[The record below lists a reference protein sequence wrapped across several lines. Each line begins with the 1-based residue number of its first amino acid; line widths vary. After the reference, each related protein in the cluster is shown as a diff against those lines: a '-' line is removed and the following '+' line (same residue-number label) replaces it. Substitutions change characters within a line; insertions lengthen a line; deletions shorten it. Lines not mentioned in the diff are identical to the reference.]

1 MMRIIWQTVKRI
13 NNEILG
19 VKELSS
25 AILLFSSLKIISL
38 VLNLY
43 LTYINLPFASSQ
55 IISII

>member
-25 AILLFSSLKIISL
+25 AILLFSFLKIISL

-43 LTYINLPFASSQ
+43 LTYINLPFASFQ
-55 IISII
+55 TISII